1 MNTHW
6 VEDTSTNV
14 LHAIH
19 NTDINIAI
27 YNRDF
32 RPFSKEANILL
43 NDPLEVRSFGETKVL
58 IQIIQ
63 HALKEHI
70 LIGKDIISLLQLFK
84 KITRANSFQISLKTV
99 NTNMCRRFHT
109 DINKLRLLC
118 TYSGSGTLWLK
129 EDNIDRKAL
138 YSFEDNASIVLD
150 KAKIQQVHTG
160 SVVLLKGARYPQKE
174 TRAAVHCSPTI
185 EESKGKR
192 LLLKIDT
199 N

>member
-70 LIGKDIISLLQLFK
+70 LIGKDIASSEHFLLS
-84 KITRANSFQISLKTV
+84 ICS
-99 NTNMCRRFHT
+99 
-109 DINKLRLLC
+109 
-118 TYSGSGTLWLK
+118 TYSS
-129 EDNIDRKAL
+129 RK
-138 YSFEDNASIVLD
+138 
-150 KAKIQQVHTG
+150 
-160 SVVLLKGARYPQKE
+160 
-174 TRAAVHCSPTI
+174 
-185 EESKGKR
+185 
-192 LLLKIDT
+192 
-199 N
+199 